1 MNPILVSV
9 GELRQKMIELHTLK
23 TKKGNVDVEI
33 TMNKKFDLDLHALM
47 LSTGH
52 IDHRMKELVENQ
64 NKIATKNIQ
73 VFFGSNSWKQNSVKY
88 AAYDMPTT
96 KKPY

>member
-9 GELRQKMIELHTLK
+9 GELRQKMIELHTIK

-33 TMNKKFDLDLHALM
+33 TMNKEFDMKLHALM

-52 IDHRMKELVENQ
+52 IAHRMEELAKSQ
-64 NKIATKNIQ
+64 NKIAAKN
-73 VFFGSNSWKQNSVKY
+73 V
-88 AAYDMPTT
+88 
-96 KKPY
+96 

>member
-1 MNPILVSV
+1 MVISYEFSLNPILVSV

-52 IDHRMKELVENQ
+52 IGHRMKELAENQ
-64 NKIATKNIQ
+64 NKIATKN
-73 VFFGSNSWKQNSVKY
+73 
-88 AAYDMPTT
+88 M
-96 KKPY
+96 

>member
-1 MNPILVSV
+1 MPHKVGPPDFSQDRPFLSRLFFYDFSLNPILVSV
-9 GELRQKMIELHTLK
+9 GELRQKMIELHTIK

-52 IDHRMKELVENQ
+52 IGHRMKELAENQ
-64 NKIATKNIQ
+64 NKIATKN
-73 VFFGSNSWKQNSVKY
+73 
-88 AAYDMPTT
+88 M
-96 KKPY
+96 